1 MFGIQLE
8 GDPTSL
14 GFSKEGFLVLEISPC
29 EEDLLRD
36 GLMVGTDT
44 SVGWGDSVKWIEPV
58 LFYSNKYKKTFMH
71 TDIHTHIH
79 TYIHT

>member
-1 MFGIQLE
+1 MNIIKIVHYQNNNKFYVFFLLNMFGIQLE

-29 EEDLLRD
+29 EEDLLRV

-44 SVGWGDSVKWIEPV
+44 SVG
-58 LFYSNKYKKTFMH
+58 
-71 TDIHTHIH
+71 
-79 TYIHT
+79 

>member
-1 MFGIQLE
+1 MNIIKIVHYQNNNKFYVFFLLKMFGIQLE

-44 SVGWGDSVKWIEPV
+44 SVG
-58 LFYSNKYKKTFMH
+58 
-71 TDIHTHIH
+71 
-79 TYIHT
+79 